1 MLDRTQLAAR
11 ARWLAAEDRLYPALV
26 TDAGAYERALTQI
39 HAVVEQL
46 RARCQ
51 DLPGLVAAEAAA
63 ADVIASAC
71 PDGSAMPADLLIQVA
86 CAMRSREI
94 AVQPAEPAQPA
105 QPAQSAQPAPPA

>member
-94 AVQPAEPAQPA
+94 AVLPAEPAQPA